1 MTVIMSPWRPLF
13 DGVGGILHAAGMAD
27 EAFGLPGVQRD
38 QRVQVVKIDL
48 ATPGLGF
55 FTTPLD
61 STSKYQTRNAT
72 IFDFLAAYPQVK
84 LAINASLAAA
94 DSPDVGANASL
105 FGLAKSEGNLVC
117 DPTVPAPQPT
127 PTTEPDVR
135 NDADT
140 GTIALTITRDNQ
152 ASFAIINAQS
162 PTWLPPNSRLI
173 EHSPW
178 PGVYTAIAGSPNS
191 YGWPPRPFVGG
202 ALKPGEA
209 MTLHGGVNNGLVD
222 YSFIAARTAVGL
234 DAEARNLFLLTIDGI
249 EGQPYGATFYDTGE
263 WLKLAGATDGI
274 NLDGGGSTAIAVNI
288 AGTSLLMNVP
298 HGSEGPPYV
307 QRANAQF
314 FGVTLP
320 D

>member
-13 DGVGGILHAAGMAD
+13 DGVDGILHAAGMAD

-48 ATPGLGF
+48 TTSGLGF

-61 STSKYQTRNAT
+61 PTSKYQTRNAT

-84 LAINASLAAA
+84 LAINASLAEG
-94 DSPDVGANASL
+94 DDDGNATL
-105 FGLAKSEGNLVC
+105 FGLCKSEGNLVC
-117 DPTVPAPQPT
+117 DPTVPAPQPK
-127 PTTEPDVR
+127 PTSEPDVR

-178 PGVYTAIAGSPNS
+178 PGVFTAIAGSPNS
-191 YGWPPRPFVGG
+191 YDWPPKPFVTG

-209 MTLHGGVNNGLVD
+209 MTLRGGVNNGNPHFSGPSPV
-222 YSFIAARTAVGL
+222 AGRTAVGL
-234 DAEARNLFLLTIDGI
+234 DAAARNLFLMTIDGI
-249 EGQPYGATFYDTGE
+249 EGQPYGANFYDTGE
-263 WLKLAGATDGI
+263 WLKLAGAADGI
-274 NLDGGGSTAIAVNI
+274 NLDGGGSTAMAVNI
-288 AGTSLLMNVP
+288 GGASLLMNVP
-298 HGSEGPPYV
+298 HGTEGPPYL

-314 FGVTLP
+314 FGVTLSG
-320 D
+320 